1 MSGPEEWPSP
11 FRVQKPAYSSA
22 GPSFQ
27 RRTDSRRVF
36 VYDKPLRAT
45 IKPVS
50 GPWARFRSGL
60 DLGGRHQVTR
70 LGLLFTLVWVL
81 VALAAFASANNL
93 LFLILALL
101 LATLM
106 ISGFISRLSL
116 AGLELDFL
124 APEHICAGRKLT
136 GRIVIHNTK
145 SWMPSFSIQVTASR
159 ESGLLA
165 PVYFPAIPGGARIE
179 EPVEIY
185 FASRGAYRQDHL
197 RLSTRFPFGF
207 AERRLHVPLRR
218 EIVVYPCIDP
228 KPGFED
234 LLVALQ
240 GELESFHRG
249 RGHDFYRI
257 RPYEALESARHVDW
271 RATAHTGDLQ
281 VREFTTDQELS
292 VAFFLDL
299 DLSDAAEA
307 WFESAVECCA
317 FLCWNITRRGAR
329 LRFCTQEADWQL
341 PEEAEVYTVLKYLA
355 TVAPRPGKPLAAS
368 NDRNV
373 FHIVFTAIPD
383 RLAESGWDLSG
394 NRVRVLAPGD
404 TVFAGV
410 RQT

>member
-1 MSGPEEWPSP
+1 M
-11 FRVQKPAYSSA
+11 
-22 GPSFQ
+22 
-27 RRTDSRRVF
+27 
-36 VYDKPLRAT
+36 
-45 IKPVS
+45 KPVS
-50 GPWARFRSGL
+50 RLWSRFRAGL
-60 DLGGRHQVTR
+60 DLSPRHQVTR

-124 APEHICAGRKLT
+124 VPEHICAGRKVT
-136 GRIVIHNTK
+136 GRIVVHNTK
-145 SWMPSFSIQVTASR
+145 SWMPSFSIQVTASGAT
-159 ESGLLA
+159 GLAA
-165 PVYFPAIPGGARIE
+165 PIYFPAIPGGTRAE
-179 EPVEIY
+179 EPVDLY
-185 FASRGAYRQDHL
+185 FAERGSYRQNSF

-207 AERRLHVPLRR
+207 AERRIHVPLRCD
-218 EIVVYPCIDP
+218 ILVYPSIDP

-281 VREFTTDQELS
+281 VREFTSDQELN
-292 VAFFLDL
+292 VAFFIDL
-299 DLSDAAEA
+299 DIPNDAEE
-307 WFESAVECCA
+307 WFETAVDCCA
-317 FLCWNITRRGAR
+317 YLAWNMTRHGAR
-329 LRFCTQEADWQL
+329 LRFSTQEVDWQV

-355 TVAPRPGKPLAAS
+355 TVAPRIGKPLAAS
-368 NDRNV
+368 NDHNV
-373 FHIVFTAIPD
+373 FHIVFSAAPA
-383 RLAESGWDLSG
+383 RLLESGWELGGD
-394 NRVRVLAPGD
+394 RVRVLGPD
-404 TVFAGV
+404 HSVFSAAG
-410 RQT
+410 RPAESNK